1 MSDSRIFSDVT
12 VDALSRIKELGRAE
26 YGVIFDPPDSPRS
39 NATSQTPFG
48 ECVIAF
54 VHDSARAE
62 LTLTIVKSPGSFR
75 QVYFGAAFWRRSG
88 AAANNATARPRVGAL
103 LSGGAVRE
111 RDGVG
116 GKAAPALPDRC
127 RRST

>member
-26 YGVIFDPPDSPRS
+26 YGVIFDPPDAPRS

-48 ECVIAF
+48 ECVIAL

-62 LTLTIVKSPGSFR
+62 LTLTIVKKALAHSGKYALERLSGDARALPRTTPDDRVPGCAVR
-75 QVYFGAAFWRRSG
+75 AAMFSALAG
-88 AAANNATARPRVGAL
+88 LACQTDVGA
-103 LSGGAVRE
+103 V
-111 RDGVG
+111 
-116 GKAAPALPDRC
+116 PDTR
-127 RRST
+127 